1 MKKIIFIITTLLIG
15 INALS
20 QSLFSSR
27 LPFHGGTLAVSS
39 TENMGV
45 ADRSGYLWYVESID
59 SLWTLAPMRDK
70 ANYPYGGMSIFEH
83 VTLFN
88 RDTLMISGFIRENN
102 LEGDFVLWS
111 GDKGKNWEKIK
122 FGYSSWLNA
131 FYHLPNGKAWMSGS
145 SQYIYY
151 TEDFGKT
158 WKQFDK
164 VEKEGNL
171 RFQSLCFAKDGKV
184 GLFGSLWNVIYKT
197 SDNCQTWEKLPTP
210 YTQKKYKWQYG
221 SGDTTGNRPE
231 ITKIRMIGNYYISKQ
246 DGRTCITKAN
256 DVDWMPLSSVLDF
269 EVTANEKIYL
279 IYKDY
284 TVELLDCNLA
294 TLWKSIIHLP
304 SDPTS
309 IAVQN
314 ETLFF
319 ITSYF
324 VVAISPERFYIKE
337 TFTDEF
343 SISEP
348 YLQVDY
354 EKEKYGF
361 DEKDVLLYDKLREQW
376 KRFLTT
382 DFLIGNISNYK
393 GELLIS
399 NVDLTKHFILDIEQ
413 KKLKPFMLPERI
425 IGEDISIRGF
435 NIEIGSKGCFHYDV
449 ARRVYEREKD
459 VLVSNPR
466 KDTTGDLNEMPT
478 QLDISIIENLI
489 MAIDSL
495 KCHPL
500 SLTDLEITEEDILD
514 FQSFVDKESLVTED
528 RTPYLIE
535 EEIPLYTFD
544 NNTDYNYYRRI
555 TSLLDKVNDDTMG
568 LIFSLSSR
576 KLSTTTDW
584 HKITI
589 LLDNHTTIEIRNE
602 DNKPNYYYSPWIIS
616 SNGLKFKV
624 NSFEVGR
631 MINTLTNNCFLR
643 KKFREKRYLLFQIAD
658 YFYRKEVLN

>member
-1 MKKIIFIITTLLIG
+1 
-15 INALS
+15 
-20 QSLFSSR
+20 
-27 LPFHGGTLAVSS
+27 
-39 TENMGV
+39 
-45 ADRSGYLWYVESID
+45 
-59 SLWTLAPMRDK
+59 
-70 ANYPYGGMSIFEH
+70 
-83 VTLFN
+83 
-88 RDTLMISGFIRENN
+88 
-102 LEGDFVLWS
+102 
-111 GDKGKNWEKIK
+111 
-122 FGYSSWLNA
+122 
-131 FYHLPNGKAWMSGS
+131 
-145 SQYIYY
+145 
-151 TEDFGKT
+151 
-158 WKQFDK
+158 
-164 VEKEGNL
+164 
-171 RFQSLCFAKDGKV
+171 
-184 GLFGSLWNVIYKT
+184 
-197 SDNCQTWEKLPTP
+197 
-210 YTQKKYKWQYG
+210 
-221 SGDTTGNRPE
+221 
-231 ITKIRMIGNYYISKQ
+231 
-246 DGRTCITKAN
+246 
-256 DVDWMPLSSVLDF
+256 
-269 EVTANEKIYL
+269 
-279 IYKDY
+279 
-284 TVELLDCNLA
+284 
-294 TLWKSIIHLP
+294 
-304 SDPTS
+304 
-309 IAVQN
+309 
-314 ETLFF
+314 
-319 ITSYF
+319 
-324 VVAISPERFYIKE
+324 
-337 TFTDEF
+337 
-343 SISEP
+343 
-348 YLQVDY
+348 
-354 EKEKYGF
+354 
-361 DEKDVLLYDKLREQW
+361 
-376 KRFLTT
+376 
-382 DFLIGNISNYK
+382 
-393 GELLIS
+393 
-399 NVDLTKHFILDIEQ
+399 
-413 KKLKPFMLPERI
+413 MLPERI